1 MSDYIRARSPEQKQ
15 ERMEAIMAAADHLF
29 QKQPYHQITMGTIA
43 EALGW
48 SRSNLYKYAAT
59 QEEIFLALHS
69 AKNRAWFED
78 LERTLENAPL
88 PASEFAQLW
97 AEATERHADFLRYQ
111 EILIS
116 IIESNVTLERLTQF
130 KRDFTT
136 MLTPIVDLL
145 MCQCDT
151 DEKTATDLYL
161 TLLYQA
167 PGLYD
172 HFHCADLT
180 REAMKAAGLKP
191 VEGTFAESYARFVE
205 MCIKNAMPGA

>member
-1 MSDYIRARSPEQKQ
+1 MNDYIRARSPEQKQ
-15 ERMEAIMAAADHLF
+15 ERMEAIMAAADKLF

-43 EALGW
+43 EELGR

-78 LERTLENAPL
+78 LANTLENAPL
-88 PASEFAQLW
+88 PADEFALLW

-111 EILIS
+111 EIVIS

-130 KRDFTT
+130 KRDFAG
-136 MLTPIVDLL
+136 MLAPIAELL
-145 MCQCDT
+145 ARQCNT
-151 DEKTATDLYL
+151 NETAATDLFL

-167 PGLYD
+167 PGLYN

-180 REAMKAAGLKP
+180 REAMKAAGMPP
-191 VEGTFAESYARFVE
+191 VEGTFVESYAQFVE
-205 MCIKNAMPGA
+205 MCLENAK